1 MPTLTTTAATLA
13 ALSLGGWA
21 AAQYTPEPTPA
32 QLSELRQMMSR
43 FETVDAVK
51 AAGYVQS
58 SECMSSTQGAQGI
71 HYARQA
77 LIDDPRV
84 DPMMPELVQYEQRA
98 DGSLRLIGVEY
109 LVFQKAW
116 HDAGNKAA
124 PAMLGQEFV
133 LNTVLQPQPFYALH
147 VWAWQYNPK
156 GLFANW
162 NPLVICSTPT
172 GQVTAL
178 PHQH

>member
-1 MPTLTTTAATLA
+1 MFTRTATLVIT
-13 ALSLGGWA
+13 ALGLGGGA
-21 AAQYTPEPTPA
+21 AAQDTQYTPEPTPA
-32 QLSELRQMMSR
+32 QLSELRQMMTR

-58 SECMSSTQGAQGI
+58 SDCMSSAQGAQGI
-71 HYARQA
+71 HYAHQA
-77 LIDDPRV
+77 LIDDPTV
-84 DPMMPELVQYEQRA
+84 NPLTPELVQYEQRA
-98 DGSLRLIGVEY
+98 DGTLRLIGVEY

-147 VWAWQYNPK
+147 VWAWQHNPK

-162 NPLVICSTPT
+162 NPLVTCAAP
-172 GQVTAL
+172 AR
-178 PHQH
+178 

>member
-1 MPTLTTTAATLA
+1 MSIRLVTLVITALGLGGAAT
-13 ALSLGGWA
+13 
-21 AAQYTPEPTPA
+21 AQYTPEPTPA
-32 QLSELRQMMSR
+32 QLSELRQMMIR

-51 AAGYVQS
+51 AAGYAQS
-58 SECMSSTQGAQGI
+58 SDCMSSAQGAQGI

-84 DPMMPELVQYEQRA
+84 DALTPELVQYEQRA

-124 PAMLGQEFV
+124 PALLGQEFV

-162 NPLVICSTPT
+162 NPLVTCTTPA
-172 GQVTAL
+172 GQTTT
-178 PHQH
+178 PHHPGH